1 MGMNM
6 VQFQKGLSLSDFI
19 KRYGS
24 EEACEKALHASRW
37 PHGWRCPECDCE
49 RSCTFYREGRKYWKC
64 YRCAHQTT
72 LVSGTLFEATK
83 LPLSKWFLALYVL
96 TQTKNSVSSLELM
109 RHLGVCYRTA
119 WRIKHKVMQAMAD
132 RESRRQLT
140 GRVEV
145 DDAYLG
151 GEKPG
156 GKVGRGSENKVPFVA
171 AVQTSPDGHP
181 QLMRLDPVASFT
193 KEAIGAW
200 SKTALDESAVVISD
214 GLHCFQAVAVSGA
227 AHQAHRVGSGRQSVE
242 HIEFRRVNMLLGNLK
257 TSISGTYHAFDFR
270 KYAHRYLAEVQYRF
284 NRRFRLAEMLPR
296 LLRASVLAQ
305 PYSESA
311 LRLEVARVC

>member
-6 VQFQKGLSLSDFI
+6 VQFQKGLSLAEFI

-24 EEACEKALHASRW
+24 EDACEKALFASRW
-37 PHGWRCPECDCE
+37 PRGWRCPKCDCE
-49 RSCTFYREGRKYWKC
+49 QSCTFYREGRKYWKC

-72 LVSGTLFEATK
+72 LVSGTLFAATK
-83 LPLSKWFLALYVL
+83 LALSQWFLALYVL
-96 TQTKNSVSSLELM
+96 TQTKNSVSGLELM

-119 WRIKHKVMQAMAD
+119 WRVKHKIMQAMAD
-132 RESRRQLT
+132 RENTRQLA

-156 GKVGRGSENKVPFVA
+156 GKAGRGSENKVPFVA
-171 AVQTSPDGHP
+171 AVQTTFDGHP
-181 QLMRLDPVASFT
+181 QLMRLDLVSGFT

-200 SKTALDESAVVISD
+200 SKLALVESTLVVSD
-214 GLHCFQAVAVSGA
+214 GLNCFPAVTDSGA
-227 AHQAHRVGSGRQSVE
+227 VHQSHRVGSGRGSVD
-242 HIEFRRVNMLLGNLK
+242 HGEFRRVNILLGNLK
-257 TSISGTYHAFDFR
+257 TSISGTYHAFNFQ

-284 NRRFRLAEMLPR
+284 NRRFRLKDMLAR
-296 LLRASVLAQ
+296 LLRAAVLAR
-305 PYSESA
+305 PRTEST
-311 LRLEVARVC
+311 LRLATVRVC